1 MWNVTPDG
9 SVVDENGKVLVF
21 STKRF
26 IEDICLGD
34 CCFICGAKPDEK
46 PFNNE
51 HILPDWVLRRYDL
64 FARTITQNYSAERH
78 FSAV

>member
-1 MWNVTPDG
+1 MEKF
-9 SVVDENGKVLVF
+9 SSLVPE
-21 STKRF
+21 RF